1 MQKAFTFRDLK
12 KSYPEFELGPLNFE
26 LESGTVL
33 GYIGPNGS
41 GKTTTMHCLVGLV
54 KADSGEM
61 EIFGRRNDPNRPAW
75 KLDIGYVG
83 DVHVFYENWSG
94 EKNLKFLS
102 QFYPNWSDELVAD
115 LAKRFVIPLH
125 KKAKEL
131 SGGNRVKL
139 SLISALAHSP
149 KLLLLDEPTSGL
161 DPVVRTEVLDVL
173 FQVLEDGERAI
184 FYSTHILSD
193 IARLADE
200 LAFLDNGKLKLR
212 TGKDDLTDHW
222 RKISFR
228 LEKNNLELEAAVSHK
243 NEGKDH
249 QVISSNHED
258 TLRQLRELGA
268 ENVQENRMT
277 IDEIA
282 VQILKGVNKDRNHG
296 LHGCHGTPLINNP
309 RKSAKSV

>member
-1 MQKAFTFRDLK
+1 MPNAFKFKDVIKTFPD
-12 KSYPEFELGPLNFE
+12 FQLGPLTLE
-26 LESGTVL
+26 LEPGTVL

-41 GKTTTMHCLVGLV
+41 GKTTTMHCLVGLL

-61 EIFGRRNDPNRPAW
+61 EIFGRRNDPNKPAW
-75 KLDIGYVG
+75 KFDIGYVG

-102 QFYPNWSDELVAD
+102 QFYPNWSDELVED

-131 SGGNRVKL
+131 SSGNRVKL

-193 IARLADE
+193 ISRLADD
-200 LAFLDNGKLKLR
+200 LAFLDNGQVKRR
-212 TGKDDLTDHW
+212 TAKDDLTDQW

-228 LEKNNLELEAAVSHK
+228 LSGNDVRFESIVSHLR
-243 NEGKDH
+243 EGKDH
-249 QVISSNHED
+249 QIISTNYEA
-258 TLRQLRELGA
+258 TLRQLRDLGA

-282 VQILKGVNKDRNHG
+282 VQILKEGKDVEH
-296 LHGCHGTPLINNP
+296 
-309 RKSAKSV
+309 S

>member
-1 MQKAFTFRDLK
+1 MSKAFEFKNVVKT
-12 KSYPEFELGPLNFE
+12 YPEFQLGPLNFN
-26 LESGTVL
+26 LEPGVVL

-61 EIFGRRNDPNRPAW
+61 KVFGRQNNPNKPDW
-75 KLDIGYVG
+75 KFDIGYVG
-83 DVHVFYENWSG
+83 DIHVFYENWTA

-102 QFYPNWSDELVAD
+102 QFYPNWSNDLVEKFAQRFEL
-115 LAKRFVIPLH
+115 PLN

-173 FQVLEDGERAI
+173 FEVLESGERAI

-193 IARLADE
+193 ISRLADE
-200 LAFLDNGKLKLR
+200 LAFLHEGKILQR
-212 TGKDDLTDHW
+212 SAKDDLTDSW

-228 LEKNNLELEAAVSHK
+228 LEKPGLKFEAAVSHLK
-243 NEGKDH
+243 DGKDH
-249 QVISSNHED
+249 QVISADFEK
-258 TLRQLRELGA
+258 TLKQLRELGA
-268 ENVQENRMT
+268 ENIQENRMT

-282 VQILKGVNKDRNHG
+282 VQILKGVK
-296 LHGCHGTPLINNP
+296 LNN
-309 RKSAKSV
+309 RT